1 MTSPVAFGPNFSK
14 TKTISATATSS
25 SVTLDATDV
34 SSTPS
39 VSSATPAFVGAA
51 SGGHSVMRIVNAG
64 PNTAFIRFGV
74 GAQTAVT
81 TDMPLMAG
89 MSELFSKAADTNTV
103 AAICASAQT
112 ATVYITCG
120 EGL

>member
-14 TKTISATATSS
+14 TKTISATATTS

-39 VSSATPAFVGAA
+39 AGSATPAFIGGP

-64 PNTAFIRFGV
+64 PNTAFIRWGV
-74 GAQTAVT
+74 GAQTALA
-81 TDMPLMAG
+81 TDMPILAG
-89 MSELFSKAADTNTV
+89 AIEVFSKAADVDTV
-103 AAICASAQT
+103 AAICAASQT
-112 ATVYITCG
+112 ATIYITCG

>member
-1 MTSPVAFGPNFSK
+1 MVNVAPFGPNFSK
-14 TKTISATATSS
+14 SKTISATSTSS

-39 VSSATPAFVGAA
+39 VGSATPAFVGGA

-74 GAQTAVT
+74 GAQTALT
-81 TDMPLMAG
+81 TDMPILAG
-89 MSELFSKAADTNTV
+89 AIELFSKAADTDTV
-103 AAICASAQT
+103 AAICAASQT
-112 ATVYITCG
+112 ATVYVTCG
-120 EGL
+120 EGA